1 MILPGARSFEFL
13 QEASCALTPNLGLDR
28 KISVVKTTCRQFRT
42 LPSFPVPSLVMAP
55 ASKKTPGMQI
65 QILTSRVIKLSEL
78 SLADDSGHRPLEE
91 DRAI

>member
-1 MILPGARSFEFL
+1 MCIDSKSWPAM
-13 QEASCALTPNLGLDR
+13 DR

-42 LPSFPVPSLVMAP
+42 LPSFPVPSASLVMAP
-55 ASKKTPGMQI
+55 ASKETLGMQI